1 MKKRAHE
8 RISVNVQVS
17 LFCENEEY
25 TGTIKNLSNNGMLI
39 ETEICPSLK
48 SILRTI
54 ISAKL
59 NIAIPSKTGILE
71 VPVKVRRLVKTNEYD
86 MGIGVELSNP
96 QENYLAFVDGL
107 RKLKINSYSYLSTT

>member
-1 MKKRAHE
+1 M
-8 RISVNVQVS
+8 
-17 LFCENEEY
+17 
-25 TGTIKNLSNNGMLI
+25 IKNISNNGILI
-39 ETEICPSLK
+39 ETEICPTLK

-59 NIAIPSKTGILE
+59 TILIPSRPGSLE
-71 VPVKVRRLVKTNEYD
+71 VPVKVRRLVKKNEYD

-107 RKLKINSYSYLSTT
+107 SRL